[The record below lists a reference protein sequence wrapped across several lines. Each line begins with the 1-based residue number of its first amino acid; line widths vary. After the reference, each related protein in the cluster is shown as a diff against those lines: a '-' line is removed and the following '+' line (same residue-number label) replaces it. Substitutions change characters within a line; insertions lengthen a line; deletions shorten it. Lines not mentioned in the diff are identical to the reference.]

1 LASIYGRREYKS
13 QPIYTVKCKIKSS
26 DISDIS
32 VMEFLVFSDISDIS
46 KNTIFGDISD
56 MPAGKDEKKEHVGI
70 IENHKF
76 ISWL

>member
-1 LASIYGRREYKS
+1 
-13 QPIYTVKCKIKSS
+13 
-26 DISDIS
+26 
-32 VMEFLVFSDISDIS
+32 MEFLVFSDISDIS
-46 KNTIFGDISD
+46 KNTVFGDISD